1 MVLYL
6 TLATACSNPTLSSTS
21 FTTQDATILSNIA
34 YVSQFKLECDGEPAD
49 IPLFAEVGGK
59 PLSVVK
65 SKETNEYLVSGWRKL
80 RKLPVVILKSKS
92 TLMKVM
98 LLFARLNV
106 AEKTHRQSLLWALYL
121 STTLVP
127 TMVLGSVLNTLLPFW
142 LEEFSIMPHHQIKA
156 CCINRS
162 FTWGVYY
169 F

>member
-1 MVLYL
+1 MGVTFTAVKALQCFTDFSLPVLRNYFTMSQKLISALCMVLYL

-49 IPLFAEVGGK
+49 IPLFAEVEANLFLSLKARK
-59 PLSVVK
+59 PMNTLSA
-65 SKETNEYLVSGWRKL
+65 GWRKL

-106 AEKTHRQSLLWALYL
+106 AEKTHRQSLLWAL
-121 STTLVP
+121 
-127 TMVLGSVLNTLLPFW
+127 
-142 LEEFSIMPHHQIKA
+142 
-156 CCINRS
+156 
-162 FTWGVYY
+162 
-169 F
+169 